1 MYAKYSDY
9 LVLKEV
15 VTATGKAFRK
25 ERDTVL
31 RNAAR
36 LTGVKGT
43 DNTNGNLTDLYE
55 TEWRKVYGAKQSEIP
70 VVPADMSATTYTHMA
85 PKTLVHPLGSDAGT
99 YALWVKATAT
109 EAAAKK
115 AWDDAKKLYDAQK
128 AARIRQ
134 EAVKSKATAELA
146 AIKTVQGP
154 AASATALTGTGSKKL
169 AATNAKVITA
179 KAVTDAN
186 KAQTDEKK
194 LYDTAVSN
202 SNAAKADALT
212 ISAYK
217 AIKTARDLVD
227 TAVAATIKA
236 IGDDKSA
243 RGILAGKLTTK
254 VAKDV
259 LVAAALTKCKN
270 TKYDAYK
277 ATLSTAVADRN
288 KKLAS
293 IKTLLETKDKAK
305 VAAGATGAR
314 CNKGLTQGN
323 GAARGAKPCTAE
335 TDCCGAAK
343 GPVLAAT
350 AAGYWKDAPTMT
362 IETCQPKANKTYKYA
377 PPRAPMQDTDPAA
390 AANASTQQDWPFV
403 CIGGA
408 SKLAAAASALATA
421 AYMMA

>member
-1 MYAKYSDY
+1 
-9 LVLKEV
+9 LV
-15 VTATGKAFRK
+15 
-25 ERDTVL
+25 
-31 RNAAR
+31 
-36 LTGVKGT
+36 
-43 DNTNGNLTDLYE
+43 
-55 TEWRKVYGAKQSEIP
+55 
-70 VVPADMSATTYTHMA
+70 
-85 PKTLVHPLGSDAGT
+85 
-99 YALWVKATAT
+99 
-109 EAAAKK
+109 
-115 AWDDAKKLYDAQK
+115 
-128 AARIRQ
+128 
-134 EAVKSKATAELA
+134 
-146 AIKTVQGP
+146 AIKVIQGP
-154 AASATALTGTGSKKL
+154 AGTPTATTGTGAVL
-169 AATNAKVITA
+169 TAAKAAKVITA

-186 KAQTDEKK
+186 GLTVAEKAK
-194 LYDTAVSN
+194 YDTAVGN
-202 SNAAKADALT
+202 SNTAKTAALT
-212 ISAYK
+212 IAAYT

-227 TAVAATIKA
+227 TAVAATLKA
-236 IGDDKSA
+236 IADDKAA
-243 RGILAGKLTTK
+243 RLILAGKLSIK

-259 LVAAALTKCKN
+259 LVAKALTTCKN

-293 IKTLLETKDKAK
+293 IKTLLDTKDKAK

-323 GAARGAKPCTAE
+323 GAARAAKPCTAE

-343 GPVLAAT
+343 GPVLATT
-350 AAGYWKDAPTMT
+350 AKGYWKDAPVMT

-390 AANASTQQDWPFV
+390 AANAATQQDWPFV

>member
-15 VTATGKAFRK
+15 VTATGKLFRK

-55 TEWRKVYGAKQSEIP
+55 TEWRKIYGAKQSEIP
-70 VVPADMSATTYTHMA
+70 VVPADMSANTYTHMA
-85 PKTLVHPLGSDAGT
+85 PKTLVHPLVADTGK
-99 YALWVKATAT
+99 YALWVAATKA
-109 EAAAKK
+109 EADAKAAWDAAKVI
-115 AWDDAKKLYDAQK
+115 YDAQVLT
-128 AARIRQ
+128 RERQ
-134 EAVKSKATAELA
+134 DAVKAKADAELA

-154 AASATALTGTGSKKL
+154 AGSATALTGTGAVL
-169 AATNAKVITA
+169 AAAKAAKVITA

-186 KAQTDEKK
+186 GLTVAEKAK
-194 LYDTAVSN
+194 YDTAVSN
-202 SNAAKADALT
+202 SNTAKTAALT
-212 ISAYK
+212 IAAYK

-227 TAVAATIKA
+227 TAVAATLKA
-236 IGDDKSA
+236 IADDKAA
-243 RGILAGKLTTK
+243 RLILAGKLSIK

-259 LVAAALTKCKN
+259 LVAKALTTCKN

-293 IKTLLETKDKAK
+293 IKTLLDTKDKAK

-314 CNKGLTQGN
+314 CNKALTQGN
-323 GAARGAKPCTAE
+323 GAARAAKPCTAE

-343 GPVLAAT
+343 GPVLATT
-350 AAGYWKDAPTMT
+350 AKGYWKDAPVMT

-390 AANASTQQDWPFV
+390 AANAATQQDWPFV